1 MKYPKYPAY
10 KDSGVEWIEKI
21 PEGWNVR
28 KLKYVI
34 KNFVGGGTPS
44 TSYDDYWD
52 GDIPWVSISDITN
65 SGLISNTG
73 RMITLLGKK
82 SKQLTLLNTGT
93 IIYSMYASVGKVA
106 QLLIPATTNQAI
118 VGLVN
123 NEEIV
128 LNEYLRFSLESFE
141 PFVNILFSSNTQN
154 NINEEKVKNIT
165 IPISGLETQEKIVKF
180 LKDRNVVIEI
190 TLKKL
195 NKMIELLK
203 EKRQAIITHA
213 VTKGLDPNVP
223 MKDSGVEW
231 IGKIPEYWTSKK
243 IKHTSYV
250 KGRVGWKGL
259 TSEEY
264 MSEGYAYLVT
274 GQDFRY
280 QEIDWSS
287 CYCVDKSRYDDDP
300 YIQLRN
306 GDLLITKDGT
316 IGKLAIVENLEKP
329 ACLNSGIFLVRPI
342 NSYTSHFLS
351 WVLRSKTFSSFYD
364 LRSMGSTIQHL
375 YQNVFDNFSFPI
387 PPIEEQNG
395 IVHYLNS
402 QTIKIDS
409 LISNLY
415 EMIGLLKDHRTS
427 LISAAMTGKID
438 VRNLKINEISESN
451 KYHG

>member
-1 MKYPKYPAY
+1 MKYPRYPAY
-10 KDSGVEWIEKI
+10 KDSGVEWI
-21 PEGWNVR
+21 
-28 KLKYVI
+28 
-34 KNFVGGGTPS
+34 
-44 TSYDDYWD
+44 
-52 GDIPWVSISDITN
+52 GDIPILWKLTKFRRIANTVKGKLDSAPLYERITENCIPYLSMEYLRSEIDPIQWVHKENSSVIANKGDILLLWD
-65 SGLISNTG
+65 GSNAGEFLRAKFGAVSSTIALVKPKKVNEG
-73 RMITLLGKK
+73 YFFYLCKFIEIQIQELTVGMGIPHVDADVLKDFITLLPSIDEQDK
-82 SKQLTLLNTGT
+82 LYN
-93 IIYSMYASVGKVA
+93 
-106 QLLIPATTNQAI
+106 
-118 VGLVN
+118 
-123 NEEIV
+123 
-128 LNEYLRFSLESFE
+128 FLESR
-141 PFVNILFSSNTQN
+141 ISR
-154 NINEEKVKNIT
+154 INFLIT
-165 IPISGLETQEKIVKF
+165 NLQ
-180 LKDRNVVIEI
+180 
-190 TLKKL
+190 
-195 NKMIELLK
+195 KMIELLK

-342 NSYTSHFLS
+342 NSYTSHFLF

>member
-10 KDSGVEWIEKI
+10 
-21 PEGWNVR
+21 
-28 KLKYVI
+28 
-34 KNFVGGGTPS
+34 
-44 TSYDDYWD
+44 
-52 GDIPWVSISDITN
+52 
-65 SGLISNTG
+65 
-73 RMITLLGKK
+73 
-82 SKQLTLLNTGT
+82 
-93 IIYSMYASVGKVA
+93 
-106 QLLIPATTNQAI
+106 
-118 VGLVN
+118 
-123 NEEIV
+123 
-128 LNEYLRFSLESFE
+128 
-141 PFVNILFSSNTQN
+141 
-154 NINEEKVKNIT
+154 
-165 IPISGLETQEKIVKF
+165 
-180 LKDRNVVIEI
+180 
-190 TLKKL
+190 
-195 NKMIELLK
+195 
-203 EKRQAIITHA
+203 
-213 VTKGLDPNVP
+213 
-223 MKDSGVEW
+223 KDSGVEW

-342 NSYTSHFLS
+342 NSYTSHFLF

>member
-1 MKYPKYPAY
+1 MNFPKYPAY
-10 KDSGVEWIEKI
+10 KDSGVEWIGKI

-231 IGKIPEYWTSKK
+231 IGNVSERWSVTKIIYYSKLKTGGTPKREVVKYWENGT
-243 IKHTSYV
+243 IN
-250 KGRVGWKGL
+250 W
-259 TSEEY
+259 
-264 MSEGYAYLVT
+264 MSSG
-274 GQDFRY
+274 
-280 QEIDWSS
+280 EINKNIIFDI
-287 CYCVDKSRYDDDP
+287 DEK
-300 YIQLRN
+300 
-306 GDLLITKDGT
+306 ITKLGY
-316 IGKLAIVENLEKP
+316 ENSNASL
-329 ACLNSGIFLVRPI
+329 LPI
-342 NSYTSHFLS
+342 NSVMIALNGQGKTKGSVGILKIQSTCNQSLAAFITEERYLHYRFLYYHLKS
-351 WVLRSKTFSSFYD
+351 KYQLLRGLVGD
-364 LRSMGSTIQHL
+364 NLRDGLSLALLRTL
-375 YQNVFDNFSFPI
+375 YI
-387 PPIEEQNG
+387 PLPKLEEQKR
-395 IVHYLNS
+395 ICDYLDQETS
-402 QTIKIDS
+402 TIDS
-409 LISNLY
+409 LTFKFQK
-415 EMIGLLKDHRTS
+415 MTDLLKEYRST
-427 LISAAMTGKID
+427 LISAAVTGKID
-438 VRNLKINEISESN
+438 VRNL
-451 KYHG
+451 